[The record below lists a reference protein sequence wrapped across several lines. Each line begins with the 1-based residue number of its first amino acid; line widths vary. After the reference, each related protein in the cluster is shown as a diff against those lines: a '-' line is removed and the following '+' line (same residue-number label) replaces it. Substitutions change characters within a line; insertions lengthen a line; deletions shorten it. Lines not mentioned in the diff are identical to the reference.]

1 MNWDAITAV
10 AETLGLIGLIV
21 SVIYLGVQVR
31 HGNAVSEDSSL
42 QGVLSL
48 VHATMRDM
56 NEAQNREIVMAGL
69 LDYETLR
76 SGDKLVFDNLMFG
89 MFSPLEG
96 MLLGS
101 NMDLLHSQHPEGAG
115 YYLKTR
121 VLVYDGALSWWSES
135 KDIFLIEFQEWM
147 EGLIRDVDETSDFF
161 RIKGDS

>member
-10 AETLGLIGLIV
+10 AETVGVIGLVI

-31 HGNAVSEDSSL
+31 HGNAVSEDSSF

-69 LDYETLR
+69 LHYKTLR

-89 MFSPLEG
+89 LFSPLEG
-96 MLLGS
+96 FLLS
-101 NMDLLHSQHPEGAG
+101 NDMELLRSEHTEGAG

-121 VLVYDGALSWWSES
+121 ILAYEGALSWWAES
-135 KDIFLIEFQEWM
+135 KDLFVVEFQEWT
-147 EGLIRDVDETSDFF
+147 EELIRDVDETSDFF
-161 RIKGDS
+161 GIKGDS